1 MYNKPS
7 RSEEPSHNIVLP
19 WLTNGTPSTFWV
31 TTGSDGVEGVDGWS
45 ALELAAELLDGV
57 DGLIALELDS

>member
-1 MYNKPS
+1 
-7 RSEEPSHNIVLP
+7 LP